1 MDLALPDFEGYLLS
15 MRLLFAA
22 VFVTWG
28 VPSSALAQEEEPPKP
43 ASLWT
48 VLEAGMVGP
57 ISVEEEEASR
67 ELQQA
72 RSAEQAYSDGG
83 ERPGEPDAAI
93 YEDPQSVAEAVESAP
108 FDLDP
113 EQFDIPVTYNPN
125 VQKWMDYFQGRGKT
139 WFTRYLERKSA
150 WEPMISAVMDEA
162 GLPRDLIHVAMI
174 ESGFSN
180 HAHSHAAAVGMWQFI
195 ASAGRG
201 YGLRIDY
208 WLDERKDPVLATQAA
223 SRFYTDLFRQF
234 DDWWLAMAAYNT
246 GPGRVRRAV
255 RNEGTR
261 DYWELVD
268 KKALHPETRDYVGK
282 IIAAAILARSP
293 EEFGFEVASPQE
305 PWQFEEVEVEGSV
318 SIPVIAECAEVDVE
332 AIETLNP
339 KLLRGATPPQ
349 VATVIRIPVGS
360 KERFAENLAALPEE
374 ERLSYARHTVARG
387 EALSLIAQKYGVTT
401 DSIVAFNRLE
411 NANRI
416 RVGMELVIPVPM
428 GPGSD
433 AQNTG
438 GTSGTQRRPVTIRVQ
453 AGDNL
458 STLAETHGVTSSEIM
473 AWNGISDPNRL
484 QVGQELRL
492 YGQSQAAEAATAPAA
507 AATHTV
513 QSGDSLYS
521 IARANGLSVS
531 DLKAFNGLTS
541 NTIQPGQV
549 LKLGSD

>member
-1 MDLALPDFEGYLLS
+1 
-15 MRLLFAA
+15 MRLLCAA
-22 VFVTWG
+22 VFLWG
-28 VPSSALAQEEEPPKP
+28 IFPGTAAAQEEPTEPP
-43 ASLWT
+43 SLWT

-57 ISVEEEEASR
+57 ISVEEEEASL
-67 ELQQA
+67 ELLEA
-72 RSAEQAYSDGG
+72 RSAEQAYLDGG
-83 ERPGEPDAAI
+83 ERPGEPDAAM
-93 YEDPQSVAEAVESAP
+93 YEDPQSVAEAVSAAP

-113 EQFDIPVTYNPN
+113 TEFDIPVTYNAN

-139 WFTRYLERKSA
+139 WFTRYLERKAA
-150 WEPMISAVMDEA
+150 WEPMIHAVMDEA

-201 YGLRIDY
+201 YGLRVDY
-208 WLDERKDPVLATQAA
+208 WLDERKDPFLATQAA
-223 SRFYTDLFRQF
+223 SRFYTDLHRQF
-234 DDWWLAMAAYNT
+234 EDWWLAMAAYNT

-282 IIAAAILARSP
+282 IIAAAILAKSP
-293 EEFGFEVASPQE
+293 EQFGFEVNSPQE
-305 PWQFEEVEVEGSV
+305 PWEFEEVEVEGSV
-318 SIPVIAECAEVDVE
+318 SIPVIAECAGADVE
-332 AIETLNP
+332 NIETLNP

-349 VATVIRIPVGS
+349 VTTVIRIPVGS
-360 KERFAENLAALPEE
+360 KERFSEQLASLPEE

-387 EALSLIAQKYGVTT
+387 EALSLIAERYGVTT

-428 GPGSD
+428 GPGEASSQTSS
-433 AQNTG
+433 ARTG
-438 GTSGTQRRPVTIRVQ
+438 TAQRRPVTIRIQ
-453 AGDNL
+453 AGDNI

-473 AWNGISDPNRL
+473 EWNGITDPNRL
-484 QVGQELRL
+484 QVGQEIRL
-492 YGQSQAAEAATAPAA
+492 YGEAQ
-507 AATHTV
+507 TV
-513 QSGDSLYS
+513 DAQPTSPRTYTVASGDSLYS
-521 IARANGLSVS
+521 IARAHGLSVG
-531 DLKAFNGLTS
+531 DLKAFNGLRS

-549 LKLGSD
+549 LKLGAE